1 MDKKEIE
8 RLKEKLVA
16 ERERIAESMRR
27 FASELDFGDD
37 TDHGEE
43 EADEAEETANFLS
56 VKQSQDKRLEQID
69 SALERIKNG
78 TFGACAECGKSIEKE
93 ILNIDPE
100 SLLCKSC
107 KMKERKR

>member
-8 RLKEKLVA
+8 QLKEKLVA
-16 ERERIAESMRR
+16 ERERITESMQR

-43 EADEAEETANFLS
+43 EADEVEETANFLS
-56 VKQSQDKRLEQID
+56 VKQSQDKRLKQIND
-69 SALERIKNG
+69 ALERIQSD
-78 TFGACAECGKSIEKE
+78 TFGTCTQCGGKIEKE
-93 ILNIDPE
+93 ILNVDPE

-107 KMKERKR
+107 KIKERG